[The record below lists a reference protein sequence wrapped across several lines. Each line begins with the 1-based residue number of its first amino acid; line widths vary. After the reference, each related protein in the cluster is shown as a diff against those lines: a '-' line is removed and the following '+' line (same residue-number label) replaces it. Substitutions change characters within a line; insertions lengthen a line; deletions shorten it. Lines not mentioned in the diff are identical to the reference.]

1 MKSYGV
7 TIQVKATEQHFPVVL
22 FNMLYNVVLAFD
34 SVAEILWCHNSNE
47 SFSAEHVPY
56 FRFVKLSSNYLT

>member
-1 MKSYGV
+1 MSLWMKPYGV

-34 SVAEILWCHNSNE
+34 SVAENPMVSQ
-47 SFSAEHVPY
+47 F
-56 FRFVKLSSNYLT
+56 K